1 MILQIANIGT
11 YFATY
16 LPHVVP
22 RLPRPHRPVPPL
34 QVLQRWAKG
43 FNGYVL
49 FMFAYDW
56 CRLCPCIPSFSF
68 VHVLLHNKGAV
79 VMPLIAW
86 NYVTPG
92 PRKGSVCKKDVVA
105 RPPHLHRPAP
115 HLQLLRRWAKGLEIH
130 VLFAKHSFR
139 CRGKGLH
146 MIGQHETQLHL
157 MTWDVIPYISRS
169 ESLAKSQL
177 GQMLIFIVG
186 QN

>member
-1 MILQIANIGT
+1 
-11 YFATY
+11 
-16 LPHVVP
+16 
-22 RLPRPHRPVPPL
+22 
-34 QVLQRWAKG
+34 
-43 FNGYVL
+43 
-49 FMFAYDW
+49 
-56 CRLCPCIPSFSF
+56 
-68 VHVLLHNKGAV
+68 
-79 VMPLIAW
+79 MPLFAW

-115 HLQLLRRWAKGLEIH
+115 HLQLPRRWAKGLEIH

-139 CRGKGLH
+139 CTGKGLH

-157 MTWDVIPYISRS
+157 MTWNVIPYISRS

>member
-1 MILQIANIGT
+1 
-11 YFATY
+11 
-16 LPHVVP
+16 
-22 RLPRPHRPVPPL
+22 
-34 QVLQRWAKG
+34 
-43 FNGYVL
+43 
-49 FMFAYDW
+49 
-56 CRLCPCIPSFSF
+56 
-68 VHVLLHNKGAV
+68 
-79 VMPLIAW
+79 MPLIAW

-169 ESLAKSQL
+169 ESLVKSQF

-186 QN
+186 QNQPAQRLLSKERLSWRMSGVCLQHISHDDFANGKYWHLFRYLLAPCCAQTTTSSSTSSSSSSSTTVSEGF